1 MADKIYIV
9 TLKSKDDLEGFYS
22 DMSTDGFK
30 LHTKR
35 PISRNTQYYMTEDQA
50 VTLRSDSRV
59 LACEERYED
68 QGIYP
73 EPFYTANNEPY
84 DQAGFFRKSG
94 SYLQDDRDWGKL
106 HSAGDDAQ
114 RRKNSFGSGEVSD
127 NVTVFNSGRHVDVVV
142 CDDPVAFDCEEWK
155 APSDMRDRFQQ
166 YDWYGELNGYVSSI
180 DDDGQGIPS
189 APYPNYFTAQTCTA
203 FHGTHVAGTIA
214 GRHYGWAPE
223 ANIYS
228 LQVLG
233 NPSNQGTAVSTMLIF
248 DYLRAF
254 HRYKPI
260 NPETG
265 KRNPTITNH
274 SWGYGSNLAGIFDSG
289 IDISDVGSVVY
300 RGTTFSSGNPNP
312 SGWTMAGLENDFGI
326 SAWKR
331 KFNADYI
338 ALKADIEDAIDDGVV
353 VIAAMGNNDF
363 YAAHPEPMH
372 EGHADWNNTVYF
384 NNVGTISFMKG
395 STPANTKGIIAV
407 GALSTESDFRRATFS
422 NFGPQVTVWAP
433 GVSTVSAWVNPNG
446 IHASTGLQGSGTP
459 DGKYGG
465 TNWYHNISGTSMASP
480 QVAGMAACLAT
491 GKERFTNSDVIA
503 FIQQHGKYNDI
514 GFNLGTGNFSDA
526 TAQGGNNG
534 LYFDSPNLEIAVKSP
549 RYETGYQGGWYKD
562 QLKGMRR
569 DPQLVNDAQMYPRTN
584 TFYRK
589 PPGPLVKTFPFTVT
603 TGGGDYIMTGD
614 DRQTNFSNN
623 VDPAIVI
630 NQGDTVEFSGNM
642 SGHPFWISDRQG
654 TGQPTASEIP
664 QGVTGNG
671 STSLVSWTTTGVTKA
686 TYYYNCEYHST
697 MSGTITII

>member
-9 TLKSKDDLEGFYS
+9 TLKSRDDLEGFYS
-22 DMSTDGFK
+22 DMSSDGFK
-30 LHTKR
+30 IHTKR
-35 PISRNTQYYMTEDQA
+35 PISRNTQYYMTDEQA
-50 VTLRSDSRV
+50 ETIRSDSRV

-73 EPFYTANNEPY
+73 EPYYTGNNEPY

-127 NVTVFNSGRHVDVVV
+127 NVTVFNNGRHVDVVI

-155 APSDMRDRFQQ
+155 APSDMRDRFQM
-166 YDWYGELNGYVSSI
+166 YDWYGELNSYVSSI

-189 APYPNYFTAQTCTA
+189 APYPNYFSAAGCYE

-228 LQVLG
+228 MQVLG

-265 KRNPTITNH
+265 QRNPTITNH
-274 SWGYGSNLAGIFDSG
+274 SWGYGSNLSSIFDSG

-300 RGTTFSSGNPNP
+300 RGTTYSSNNPNP
-312 SGWTMAGLENDFGI
+312 SGWTMTGLENDFGI
-326 SAWKR
+326 GTWKR
-331 KFNADYI
+331 KYNADYV
-338 ALKADIEDAIDDGVV
+338 ALRADIEDAIEDGVV

-363 YAAHPEPMH
+363 YAAHPDPNH
-372 EGHADWNNTVYF
+372 ESYVDWNNTVYF
-384 NNVGTISFMKG
+384 NNVGTFSFMKG
-395 STPANTKGIIAV
+395 SSPANTKGIIAV
-407 GALSTESDFRRATFS
+407 GALSTESDFRRANFS

-433 GVSTVSAWVNPNG
+433 GVSIVSAWVDPNG
-446 IHASTGLQGSGTP
+446 IHASTGLQGAGTP

-514 GFNLGTGNFSDA
+514 GFNIGTGNFADA
-526 TAQGGNNG
+526 TCQGANNG
-534 LYFDSPNLEIAVKSP
+534 LFFDSPNLEIAVKSP

-569 DPQLVNDAQMYPRTN
+569 DPQLVQDAQMYPRTN
-584 TFYRK
+584 SFYRQ
-589 PPGPLVKTFPFTVT
+589 PLGPLLKTFPFTVSVS
-603 TGGGDYIMTGD
+603 GGDYIMTGD

-623 VDPAIVI
+623 ADPAIVI
-630 NQGDTVEFSGNM
+630 RQGDTVEFSGNM

-671 STSLVSWTTTGVTKA
+671 STSSVSWTTTGIPKA

>member
-1 MADKIYIV
+1 MADKIYVV
-9 TLKSKDDLEGFYS
+9 TLKSRDDLEGFYS

-30 LHTKR
+30 VHAKR
-35 PISRNTQYYMTEDQA
+35 PISRNTMYYMTEDQA

-73 EPFYTANNEPY
+73 EPFYTGNNEPH
-84 DQAGFFRKSG
+84 DQAGWFRKSG
-94 SYLQDDRDWGKL
+94 TYLQDDRDWGKL

-114 RRKNSFGSGEVSD
+114 RRKNSFGSGEVAD
-127 NVTVFNSGRHVDVVV
+127 NVTIFNNGRHVDVVI

-155 APSDMRDRFQQ
+155 APSDMRDRFQM
-166 YDWYGELNGYVSSI
+166 YDWYAELNGYVSSI

-189 APYPNYFTAQTCTA
+189 APYPNYFTTTTNTT
-203 FHGTHVAGTIA
+203 FHGTHCAGTIA

-228 LQVLG
+228 MQVLG

-265 KRNPTITNH
+265 QRNPTITNH
-274 SWGYGSNLAGIFDSG
+274 SWGYGSNLSSIFDSG
-289 IDISDVGSVVY
+289 ISISDVGSVVY
-300 RGTTFSSGNPNP
+300 RGTTFSSNNPNP

-331 KFNADYI
+331 RYNADYV
-338 ALKADIEDAIDDGVV
+338 ALRADIEDAIEDGVV

-363 YAAHPEPMH
+363 YAAHPDPNH
-372 EGHADWNNTVYF
+372 ESYVDWNNTVFF

-395 STPANTKGIIAV
+395 SSPANTKGIIAV
-407 GALSTESDFRRATFS
+407 GALSTESDFRRADFS
-422 NFGPQVTVWAP
+422 NFGPAVTVWAP
-433 GVSTVSAWVNPNG
+433 GVSIVSTWVDPNG
-446 IHASTGLQGSGTP
+446 IHASTGLQGAGTP

-465 TNWYHNISGTSMASP
+465 SNWYHNISGTSMASP

-503 FIQQHGKYNDI
+503 FIQQHGKSNDI
-514 GFNLGTGNFSDA
+514 GFNIGTGNFADA
-526 TAQGGNNG
+526 TCQGANG
-534 LYFDSPNLEIAVKSP
+534 GLFFDSPNLEITVKSP
-549 RYETGYQGGWYKD
+549 RYDTGYQGGWYKD

-569 DPQLVNDAQMYPRTN
+569 DPQLIQNAQMYPRTN
-584 TFYRK
+584 TYYRQIA
-589 PPGPLVKTFPFTVT
+589 GPLYKTFPFSISVQ
-603 TGGGDYIMTGD
+603 GGRYHFTGD
-614 DRQTNFSNN
+614 DRQASYSNSQQPSL
-623 VDPAIVI
+623 VVK
-630 NQGDTVEFSGNM
+630 QGDTIQLTGPV
-642 SGHPFWISDRQG
+642 SGHPIWIKTTNT
-654 TGQPTASEIP
+654 TG
-664 QGVTGNG
+664 TGNG
-671 STSLVSWTTTGVTKA
+671 ASGVSNNGTEVGTLIWDTTGLPKT
-686 TYYYNCEYHST
+686 TYYYICEYHSN
-697 MSGTITII
+697 MYGTITII